1 MNISDQ
7 IIAIIND
14 LCEKLGFAI
23 DWSAENILPKIE
35 ALCIKYINYEIA
47 TSIFYMA
54 LWLSITGL
62 LWLITGILWRRESKL
77 PERDRWD
84 CDYFHSFVTVAM
96 IVISCFISFITICVI
111 GAQAYDI
118 VEAKVFPE
126 KVIYEFI
133 SKELA
138 TLKN

>member
-35 ALCIKYINYEIA
+35 ILCTKYINYEIA
-47 TSIFYMA
+47 TSIFWIA
-54 LWLSITGL
+54 LWLGITGL
-62 LWLITGILWRRESKL
+62 FWLITGILWRRESKL

-84 CDYFHSFVTVAM
+84 YDSFHSFGTVAM
-96 IVISCFISFITICVI
+96 IVISCFISFVTLCVV
-111 GAQAYDI
+111 GVQVYDI

-126 KVIYEFI
+126 KVIYDYI
-133 SKELA
+133 SRELS